1 MEEDITRMFL
11 QGITLNEFKLLYLVG
26 ISGFVLRFLWDFGN
40 GVYREKF
47 QWRKFIQGFSRVLA
61 MLGLM
66 VFVIARFQEFSH
78 YFVSIDFTEP
88 IELPIGVEPKAGITV
103 GTALLIGLFLDDV
116 TKRGMNKIRTRLTK
130 KV

>member
-78 YFVSIDFTEP
+78 YFVDIDFTEP
-88 IELPIGVEPKAGITV
+88 VELPVGVEPKAGITV
-103 GTALLIGLFLDDV
+103 GTALAIGLFLDDV